1 MVHHVHIAGEGGF
14 VLFLSRGTIKDK
26 PRTGEMDGASLT
38 RWALRL
44 ECGDGWQ
51 EDHDP
56 RVSPSFKVRYCHR
69 CAKVVD
75 VATARQT
82 G

>member
-1 MVHHVHIAGEGGF
+1 
-14 VLFLSRGTIKDK
+14 
-26 PRTGEMDGASLT
+26 MDGASLT
-38 RWALRL
+38 RWVVRL
-44 ECGDGWQ
+44 NCGHDWR

-56 RVSPSFKVRYCHR
+56 RASPSFKVRYCPR

-75 VATARQT
+75 VATAQQA